1 MFALTAAHAAEPTA
15 SSSSVATLAQA
26 PAPVMDKFRTPARL
40 YGTAYSV
47 KIKLKRGEFNW
58 VVPVWIK
65 PDQKTSSFDPATMG
79 LMGWAEPK
87 FNFDEVSLSGEK
99 LAKLRY
105 ASQKSEWAYFPDY
118 AKSCCVGVIG
128 QDVLKGFQIYFDP
141 RPPAHLEW
149 TRLSSFEQNRS
160 SRPKKISE
168 SDLRGIFNVQGTI
181 FQERDLTAI
190 PYTLNLEENWLEFD
204 DKVVPPKTFRASTLF
219 QYEFLPPARNVQVH
233 GISGDVSA
241 SAAKVGLKSGATLIA
256 INGDPIGKLDRLE
269 LDQILKGKK
278 KDLITITMNAGK
290 DAGGKTTS
298 KDVTFDF
305 KKNTFSTTEPV
316 PSHPR

>member
-1 MFALTAAHAAEPTA
+1 VIAFFASATTQAANMTTAT
-15 SSSSVATLAQA
+15 
-26 PAPVMDKFRTPARL
+26 DKFRTPARM

-47 KIKLKRGEFNW
+47 KIKLKRGEFDW

-65 PDQKTSSFDPATMG
+65 PDQKISSFDPATMG

-87 FNFDEVSLSGEK
+87 FYFDEVSISGEK
-99 LAKLRY
+99 IEKKSY
-105 ASQKSEWAYFPDY
+105 ASAKSEWAYFPDY

-128 QDVLKGFQIYFDP
+128 QDILKDFQIYFDP

-149 TRLSSFEQNRS
+149 TRLVSKDPNYPMRS
-160 SRPKKISE
+160 KKISE
-168 SDLRGIFNVQGTI
+168 ADLKGIFNVQGTS
-181 FQERDLTAI
+181 FQKHDLTVI
-190 PYTLNLEENWLEFD
+190 PYTLNLRENRLEFD
-204 DKVVPPKTFRASTLF
+204 DKIVAPKPSRASALF
-219 QYEFLPPARNVQVH
+219 QYEFLPPVRNVQIH

-241 SAAKVGLKSGATLIA
+241 SAAKVGLKPGTTVTA
-256 INGDPIGKLDRLE
+256 INGDPVGKLDRLE
-269 LDQILKGKK
+269 LDQILKGKA

-290 DAGGKTTS
+290 DADGKTTS

-305 KKNTFSTTEPV
+305 KKNQFTTIEPV